1 MRIMNEEIDTEVQET
16 DYFSIT
22 SLDPV
27 IPSARSSV
35 RLCLTLIAAVSALT
49 GGLAAAW
56 YYRRTLSRL
65 QHADSNCSDSK
76 FGIPASVDDEEL

>member
-1 MRIMNEEIDTEVQET
+1 MRILSDEIDTEVQET

-22 SLDPV
+22 SVDPV
-27 IPSARSSV
+27 TPGTRSSV
-35 RLCLTLIAAVSALT
+35 RLCLTLFAVVSALT

-65 QHADSNCSDSK
+65 QHADSNRSDSK
-76 FGIPASVDDEEL
+76 FGIPTSVDDEDL